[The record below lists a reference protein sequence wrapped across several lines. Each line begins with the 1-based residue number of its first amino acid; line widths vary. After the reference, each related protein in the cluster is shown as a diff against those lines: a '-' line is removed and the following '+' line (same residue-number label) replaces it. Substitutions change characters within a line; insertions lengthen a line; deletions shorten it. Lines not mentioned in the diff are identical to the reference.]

1 MEQLANKIAVITG
14 AASGIGLGITNALIA
29 EGVHVAMLDVEE
41 RALNEA
47 VRGIGQTN
55 VDVQRFAVDVTS
67 RESMQRTADEIK
79 AHFGKVHILCNNAG
93 VAVAGAVQ
101 DLTYEDWDWCL
112 GVNLNGVING
122 MQSFLPLMTQHK
134 EGGHMINTS
143 SILGHLAF
151 ASQAV
156 YCASKYAVLGISEA
170 ARADLAPINIG
181 VSTLCPGMIATNIVR
196 SDRNRPSDLGKGGL
210 YKDPDQTDVLDA
222 QFKSDGLSPD
232 TVGTQVVHAIKQNK
246 PYIFT
251 HAGLA
256 EGIEARFQR
265 ILADFDGTEAS
276 GGHFNA

>member
-1 MEQLANKIAVITG
+1 MEELENKIAVITG
-14 AASGIGLGITNALIA
+14 AASGIGLGIANALIA
-29 EGVHVAMLDVEE
+29 EGVHVAMLDIEDH
-41 RALNEA
+41 ALNEA

-55 VDVQRFAVDVTS
+55 VDVQPFVVDVTS

-79 AHFGKVHILCNNAG
+79 AHFGKIHILCNNAG

-112 GVNLNGVING
+112 GVNLSGVVNG
-122 MQSFLPLMTQHK
+122 MQSFLPLMTGHK
-134 EGGHMINTS
+134 EGGHIVNTS

-181 VSTLCPGMIATNIVR
+181 VSALCPGMIATNIIR
-196 SDRNRPSDLGKGGL
+196 SDRNRPSDLGEGGL
-210 YKDPDQTDVLDA
+210 YKDPGQTDVLDA

-232 TVGTQVVHAIKQNK
+232 TVGAQVVHAIKADK

-251 HAGLA
+251 HAGLV
-256 EGIEARFQR
+256 EGIEARLQR
-265 ILADFDGTEAS
+265 ILADFDGTEAP

>member
-41 RALNEA
+41 HALNEA

-134 EGGHMINTS
+134 EGGHIINTS

-210 YKDPDQTDVLDA
+210 YKDPEQTDVLDA
-222 QFKSDGLSPD
+222 QFKSDGLSAD

-246 PYIFT
+246 AYIFT
-251 HAGLA
+251 HAGLV

-265 ILADFDGTEAS
+265 ILTDFDGTEAS

>member
-41 RALNEA
+41 NALNEA

-134 EGGHMINTS
+134 EGGHIINTS

-170 ARADLAPINIG
+170 ARADLAPINIS

-210 YKDPDQTDVLDA
+210 YKDPEQTDVLDA
-222 QFKSDGLSPD
+222 QFKSDGLSAD

-246 PYIFT
+246 AYIFT
-251 HAGLA
+251 HAGLV

-265 ILADFDGTEAS
+265 ILTDFDGTEAS

>member
-41 RALNEA
+41 NALNEA

-134 EGGHMINTS
+134 EGGHIINTS

-210 YKDPDQTDVLDA
+210 YKDPEQTDVLDA
-222 QFKSDGLSPD
+222 QFKSDGLSAD

-246 PYIFT
+246 AYIFT
-251 HAGLA
+251 HAGLV

-265 ILADFDGTEAS
+265 ILTDFDGTEAS